1 MQLIH
6 NTMYFVHDL
15 GIAGTLAITQNEL
28 EYFANTVDVQ
38 LTVES
43 NFEVEF
49 RSQVRAQYIY
59 MYCMRKLIGN
69 II

>member
-1 MQLIH
+1 
-6 NTMYFVHDL
+6 MYFVYNLD
-15 GIAGTLAITQNEL
+15 IAGTLAITQNEL
-28 EYFANTVDVQ
+28 AYFANTVDVQ

-59 MYCMRKLIGN
+59 YIYLLC
-69 II
+69 